1 MYDEHEEEILWDTV
15 ALLKDQD
22 RSEYALVLFKRLI
35 KGTLS
40 TLRLSTTFLDEV
52 EIDLPS
58 GESMVRIRTQDK
70 KIYESLK
77 SKDTVAA
84 YENLVEYV
92 EKLSEVIPELDR
104 KGILAKMIA
113 DQAQMREESIILT
126 PTATIPLQDEV
137 DYANS
142 YSTLEVAE
150 IIGVSDQTIRRWCE
164 KGKYPDAK
172 KTEGNRWRIPKK
184 YFKITLEE
192 ARKRKAFE
200 QQLNEF
206 NAQYGEVND
215 GDFL

>member
-1 MYDEHEEEILWDTV
+1 MDKEHEEDVLWDTV
-15 ALLKDQD
+15 AILKDQNH
-22 RSEYALVLFKRLI
+22 SENALVLFKKLI
-35 KGTLS
+35 KGTFSTLSLS
-40 TLRLSTTFLDEV
+40 TAFLDEV

-58 GESMVRIRTQDK
+58 SEFMVRLRTQDK

-77 SKDTVAA
+77 SKDMVGA

-92 EKLSEVIPELDR
+92 EKLSEAIPELDR

-113 DQAQMREESIILT
+113 DQAQIRKT
-126 PTATIPLQDEV
+126 PTVTIPLQEEV
-137 DYANS
+137 NYANS
-142 YSTLEVAE
+142 YSTLEAAE

-184 YFKITLEE
+184 YFKVTLEE

-200 QQLNEF
+200 HQLNEF
-206 NAQYGEVND
+206 NAQYGEVHD
-215 GDFL
+215 DDFL

>member
-1 MYDEHEEEILWDTV
+1 MSQEHEEEVLWETV
-15 ALLKDQD
+15 AILKEQNH
-22 RSEYALVLFKRLI
+22 SENALVLFKRLI
-35 KGTLS
+35 EGTLS
-40 TLRLSTTFLDEV
+40 KLGLPTAFLDEV
-52 EIDLPS
+52 KIDLPS
-58 GESMVRIRTQDK
+58 YEFIIRIRAQDK

-77 SKDTVAA
+77 SKDTTAA
-84 YENLVEYV
+84 YENLVDYV

-104 KGILAKMIA
+104 KGILAKIIA
-113 DQAQMREESIILT
+113 GQTQMRVSVMPSSAT
-126 PTATIPLQDEV
+126 TIPLQEEV

-142 YSTLEVAE
+142 YSTLEAAK

-200 QQLNEF
+200 HQLNEF

-215 GDFL
+215 DDFL